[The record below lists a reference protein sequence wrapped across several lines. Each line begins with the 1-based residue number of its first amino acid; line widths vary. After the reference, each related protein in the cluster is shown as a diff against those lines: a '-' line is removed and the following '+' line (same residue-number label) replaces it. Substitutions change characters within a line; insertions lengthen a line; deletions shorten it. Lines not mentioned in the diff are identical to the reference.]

1 MEKLGDTMNNLE
13 IEKLNNSK
21 YEYLVLFTSYADSL
35 ADISEIVKYLQKKN
49 CVSGELLFDLL
60 LVNGNSFNRF
70 VEAYYDGRSLNPD
83 TYNIV
88 ENIDSTIKNRTKL
101 IIKRNMKYLSN
112 SVLTNSEKREIIMS

>member
-1 MEKLGDTMNNLE
+1 MEKIGDTMNNLE

>member
-1 MEKLGDTMNNLE
+1 MEKLGDIMNNLE

-21 YEYLVLFTSYADSL
+21 YEYLVLLTSYVDSL

-70 VEAYYDGRSLNPD
+70 VEVYYDGRSLNPD

-88 ENIDSTIKNRTKL
+88 EDIDLAIKNKTKS
-101 IIKRNMKYLSN
+101 IIKRNMEYLSS
-112 SVLTNSEKREIIMS
+112 SVLTNSEKREIIMF

>member
-1 MEKLGDTMNNLE
+1 MNNLE

-70 VEAYYDGRSLNPD
+70 VEAYYDGRNLNPD